1 MLLNDNDSK
10 IWKAALKLEGLD
22 KFQGNIEDHE
32 IDMVQKAMGSLT
44 QESIEIFDAL
54 DEYREHQDI
63 QSEMRLQNVICKS
76 NISRLYPQEGKRL
89 DEYGYY
95 LLQQVEE

>member
-22 KFQGNIEDHE
+22 TFQGNIEDHE
-32 IDMVQKAMGSLT
+32 IDMVQKAMESLT
-44 QESIEIFDAL
+44 QEIIEICDAL

-63 QSEMRLQNVICKS
+63 QSEMRLQNVI
-76 NISRLYPQEGKRL
+76 NHSRLSSLYPQEGKRL
-89 DEYGYY
+89 DEYGHH